1 MFEIN
6 PSAQKPTYVQIAEQ
20 VKLMMA
26 TGKLKKNEKLP
37 SIRKVAEDLGIDQN
51 TVAKAYKELERE
63 RLVRTKRGGGVYI
76 GEQGSLFEKEEKMTQ
91 QELEQYLWRAADIL
105 RGPIE
110 VSEYKNYILTLLF
123 YKRLSD
129 VYLEEYHENLKK
141 YKDKTIA
148 KKKFHRFLIPEG
160 CLWEDLREVGT
171 NIGQRL
177 NDALEKITKTNP
189 ELEGVLN
196 RTDFARKE
204 FLTEERI
211 VKLMEHFSPLQLGNQ
226 DVEPDVLGGAYEYII
241 KQFADT
247 AGKKGGE
254 FYTPKEVVQTMVR
267 ILDPKEGDRIDDP
280 ASGSG
285 GMLVQAHY
293 HIKNKRGDPR
303 RLFLYG
309 QEINVLTWAISKMNV
324 FLHDMEAEILQGDT
338 FSNPRFL
345 EKDGS
350 LSKFDIVLANPMWNQ
365 DGYKEAMEKDQ
376 YRRFIYG
383 VASNSSADWG
393 WIQHMLASLKPD
405 GRMGIVLDNGVLF
418 RGGMEGKIREKVL
431 KEDLVECIIALPEK
445 LFYNT
450 GAPGCISILNKAK
463 KGKRRGNVLFIYGGN
478 GFEKLKNMNR
488 LREKDIKK
496 IFQVYREFKDVD
508 KYAEVIPLEKI
519 KENDYNLSVT
529 RYVDIFEEEKP
540 VDIPKVIKSL
550 ETLESERRGV
560 ESKLK
565 VYLKELGY

>member
-26 TGKLKKNEKLP
+26 TGKLKKNAKLP

-63 RLVRTKRGGGVYI
+63 GLVRTKRGGGVYI

-204 FLTEERI
+204 FLTEQRI

-226 DVEPDVLGGAYEYII
+226 DVEPDVLGGAYEYLI

-285 GMLVQAHY
+285 GMLVQVHY

-418 RGGMEGKIREKVL
+418 RSGMEGKIREKVL
-431 KEDLVECIIALPEK
+431 KEDLVECVIALPEK

-450 GAPGCISILNKAK
+450 GAPGCITILNKAK
-463 KGKRRGNVLFIYGGN
+463 KGMRKGKVLFIYGGN

-488 LREKDIKK
+488 LREEDIAK
-496 IFQVYREFKDVD
+496 IAQTFREFKDVD
-508 KYAEVIPLEKI
+508 KYASVVPLEKI
-519 KENDYNLSVT
+519 KENDFNLSVT

-540 VDIPKVIKSL
+540 VDIPKVLKDL
-550 ETLESERRGV
+550 ESLESERTGIEGRLQG
-560 ESKLK
+560 
-565 VYLKELGY
+565 YLKELGY